1 MGFTK
6 YIIISKLSGIRNI
19 WSVVNRGIKLKDS
32 LIISL
37 LGGLIGTIAM
47 DISNLLLWRTNKTD
61 MLYGHLSGSI
71 IMRGF
76 RTNRTE
82 NFALGQ
88 ILHMV
93 TGAALGIPIYQM
105 LKRTGKDHH
114 IIKGAFAG
122 TMAWGILYNFGQR
135 AKLFSS
141 KPHMTRSH
149 FSVPCGI
156 IFSMA

>member
-1 MGFTK
+1 
-6 YIIISKLSGIRNI
+6 
-19 WSVVNRGIKLKDS
+19 
-32 LIISL
+32 
-37 LGGLIGTIAM
+37 
-47 DISNLLLWRTNKTD
+47 
-61 MLYGHLSGSI
+61 
-71 IMRGF
+71 
-76 RTNRTE
+76 
-82 NFALGQ
+82 
-88 ILHMV
+88 MV